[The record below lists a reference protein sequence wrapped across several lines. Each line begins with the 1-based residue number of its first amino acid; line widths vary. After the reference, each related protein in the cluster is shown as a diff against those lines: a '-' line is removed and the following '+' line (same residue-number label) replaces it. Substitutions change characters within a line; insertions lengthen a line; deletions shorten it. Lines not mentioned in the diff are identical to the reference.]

1 MKIIHYY
8 SILINRVLKVGGAGE
23 LLARIADRKPPYLR
37 PKRTLIM
44 LDEDLATFDEGVI
57 VVDVDRLSE
66 HHAVPSLVRMTTQE
80 KTRSQQTSRPTFET
94 GGDVVYNYEDR
105 ETGGHYTETVL
116 FNGTEDVPSIVL
128 RGPVMHL

>member
-1 MKIIHYY
+1 MWQ
-8 SILINRVLKVGGAGE
+8 VGGAGE

-44 LDEDLATFDEGVI
+44 LDEDLATFDEGDI

-66 HHAVPSLVRMTTQE
+66 HHAVPKLVRLQTQPQP
-80 KTRSQQTSRPTFET
+80 TSRSKQNSRPTFET